1 METLPQAIKE
11 RSRVPGSCTRRKAAP
26 SQGLFQSQVA
36 QLGQEDR
43 ALHRPSSTLV
53 KAEAEEGL
61 LAPIFAWPGAPAPE
75 ASQGASCPRSSHP
88 ASLLRGASKPALRRK
103 TSCSQAELQRLFP
116 SDSRS
121 PVCGGSA

>member
-1 METLPQAIKE
+1 MKTLPQAIKE

-75 ASQGASCPRSSHP
+75 ASQGASRPRSSHP
-88 ASLLRGASKPALRRK
+88 ANPRLEGKLRVRRLNCSASSQVTPGALSA
-103 TSCSQAELQRLFP
+103 A
-116 SDSRS
+116 
-121 PVCGGSA
+121 GSA